1 MRRNAV
7 VLALAL
13 ALAPLGANG
22 ADLVVWWEQAFYP
35 QADEAVREI
44 VAAFEQ
50 ETGKRVELVQPS
62 QDEIMKQAES
72 ALQAG
77 TPPDFLFSTV
87 IERDAAK
94 WAYEDRLVDLDGVL
108 SPVLDLFDADTIG
121 VSTLIDGKSGRRGL
135 YALPMGRTSNHVHVW
150 NSLLE
155 RAGFTL
161 ADIPQE
167 WEAFWS
173 FWCDRVQP
181 AVRKAIGREDIWA
194 VGLPMSIAAA
204 TDTETEL
211 TQFQLAYQA
220 SWLSLDRRVQVD
232 DPAVREGM
240 VKAMSAY
247 TEIWRKGCTPPDAVD
262 WTSAGNNKA
271 FLAQSVV
278 MTANPSLSIP
288 AALRTARPDDY
299 QRNAATID
307 WPHAANGEPLVI
319 DGVFVPRR
327 GLQGWRSRRHRRE
340 VRPLSRRGRLARPL
354 ARFLRRRNHAADA
367 QAGRAAVLAR
377 RRAIRTACAGRSRLL
392 TQPHL
397 MDMDVRDN
405 EWRSGPIWS
414 ENVWGKAVHR
424 VVADG
429 LSPGAGGRR
438 GDRPDQADPERVAAR
453 AVGASCCGA
462 ASRLRVLP
470 C

>member
-13 ALAPLGANG
+13 ALAPQVARG
-22 ADLVVWWEQAFYP
+22 ADLVVWWEKAFYP
-35 QADEAVREI
+35 QADQAVQEI

-108 SPVLDLFDADTIG
+108 SPVLDLFDADTIE
-121 VSTLIDGKSGRRGL
+121 VSTLTNGKSGRRGL

-161 ADIPQE
+161 ADIPQG

-173 FWCDRVQP
+173 FWCDQVQP

-220 SWLSLDRRVQVD
+220 SWMSPDRRVQLD
-232 DPAVREGM
+232 DPKVRAGM

-247 TEIWRKGCTPPDAVD
+247 TEIWRKGCTPPDAID

-307 WPHAANGEPLVI
+307 WPHAANGEPLVLE
-319 DGVFVPRR
+319 GYLYRAVVFKEGGHVAAA
-327 GLQGWRSRRHRRE
+327 GKF
-340 VRPLSRRGRLARPL
+340 V
-354 ARFLRRRNHAADA
+354 RFLAE
-367 QAGRAAVLAR
+367 GGWLAHWLDFSGDEIMPPMR
-377 RRAIRTACAGRSRLL
+377 KLVEQPFWLDPSDPHRMRGAIQIL

-424 VVADG
+424 VVTDG
-429 LSPGAGGRR
+429 IT
-438 GDRPDQADPERVAAR
+438 PDQAVDEAVAR
-453 AVGASCCGA
+453 IKQILSE
-462 ASRLRVLP
+462 
-470 C
+470 